1 MYKRLELPNRLFT
14 VEVPMVVT
22 IPDLE
27 FEVFGVPVDMI
38 NGKKNAKTHLE
49 VSRVMLPVTKIIEI
63 YSAGYKIM
71 MPIQEEVSELY
82 KVMDVFLSRIVE
94 ANQLSLNKVDIDEQL
109 IEEIDKFCTE
119 MFSFNRN
126 TILKG
131 QLDVNKS
138 SGYNL
143 GVELMT
149 LKHVGHTQQ
158 QQIQPDN
165 QSYRRSSVFDMVPD
179 QPQQAVTYIFGQG
192 PQIAVESIKRESILK
207 HLHQG

>member
-27 FEVFGVPVDMI
+27 LEMFGTPIDMI
-38 NGKKNAKTHLE
+38 NGKKNPKTHLE
-49 VSRVMLPVTKIIEI
+49 TSRVMLPVARIIEI
-63 YSAGYKIM
+63 YSSGHKIM
-71 MPIQEEVSELY
+71 MPIREEISELY
-82 KVMDVFLSRIVE
+82 KVMDVFLTRIVE
-94 ANQLSLNKVDIDEQL
+94 ANQLSLNKVDIDEHL
-109 IEEIDKFCTE
+109 VEEIDKFCTE

-149 LKHVGHTQQ
+149 LKHVGHTPRQQ
-158 QQIQPDN
+158 VQPDI
-165 QSYRRSSVFDMVPD
+165 QSYQRNSVFDMIPD
-179 QPQQAVTYIFGQG
+179 QPQEVTYIFGQG
-192 PQIAVESIKRESILK
+192 PKIAVDTIKRESILK